1 MTKISKYT
9 IHEPIWDGGTKERA
23 IGIAEFRLP
32 CIVDIDHKN
41 SEGKRT
47 FPHKYMISE
56 KFAKQFRTQIV
67 NNDIHLRIIPISRL
81 EEVKYEHE

>member
-1 MTKISKYT
+1 MNKYT

-41 SEGKRT
+41 SKGEKT
-47 FPHKYMISE
+47 FPHKYIISE
-56 KFAKQFRTQIV
+56 QFAKQFRTQII
-67 NNDIHLRIIPISRL
+67 NNDIRLRIIPISKL
-81 EEVKYEHE
+81 EEVKLQND

>member
-1 MTKISKYT
+1 MTEINKYT

-32 CIVDIDHKN
+32 CLVDIDHEN
-41 SEGKRT
+41 SKGERT

-67 NNDIHLRIIPISRL
+67 SNDIHLRIIPVSRL